1 MSTKAEK
8 FAFAPKM
15 IKCLDSG
22 DESLIEE
29 TFAQDFK
36 MLVPGTG
43 GRPSKDFPLPDG
55 IAGSSF
61 LLLQRLILQDPRHFS
76 RLCIKDSVTSNGQ
89 FKR

>member
-8 FAFAPKM
+8 FAYVPKLL
-15 IKCLDSG
+15 KSLNSG

-43 GRPSKDFPLPDG
+43 GRPSKDLPLPDS

-61 LLLQRLILQDPRHFS
+61 LLLRRLISQDPRHLS
-76 RLCIKDSVTSNGQ
+76 RRCIKDSVTLNGQ
-89 FKR
+89 LKR